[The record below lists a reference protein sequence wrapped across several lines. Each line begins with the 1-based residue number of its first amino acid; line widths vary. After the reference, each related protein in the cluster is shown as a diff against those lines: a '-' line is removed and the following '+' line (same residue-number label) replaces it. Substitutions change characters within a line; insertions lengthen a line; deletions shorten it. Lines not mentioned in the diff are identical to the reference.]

1 MRCWIGSTVE
11 RGLTDAAKLEL
22 IDMPLHFSALS
33 SGPSGVRWYSAE
45 PIPLG
50 ELMGQ
55 EYLHQAVTSCLKKNP
70 VASRIQV
77 AARWFAEA
85 RYSTADDDA
94 ALALGVSMD
103 AMLSGQRALPGNAMA
118 DRFALLSDNP
128 GERPGLVRA
137 YLEFHGVR
145 SSIAHG
151 GRSSKLDRD
160 NFINEYQASVHWAA
174 WRLLALRDT
183 FAPNSENEI
192 DSLFDDLPWDVR
204 NWP

>member
-103 AMLSGQRALPGNAMA
+103 AMLSGQRAAGIA
-118 DRFALLSDNP
+118 
-128 GERPGLVRA
+128 GECDGGPL
-137 YLEFHGVR
+137 R
-145 SSIAHG
+145 SFE
-151 GRSSKLDRD
+151 R
-160 NFINEYQASVHWAA
+160 
-174 WRLLALRDT
+174 
-183 FAPNSENEI
+183 
-192 DSLFDDLPWDVR
+192 
-204 NWP
+204 